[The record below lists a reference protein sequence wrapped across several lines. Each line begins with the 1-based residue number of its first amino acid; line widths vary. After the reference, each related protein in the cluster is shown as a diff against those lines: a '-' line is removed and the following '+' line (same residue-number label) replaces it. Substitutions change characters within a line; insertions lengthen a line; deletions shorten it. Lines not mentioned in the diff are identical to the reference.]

1 MVRTHSAVRQML
13 KNHITSLTT
22 MITKRIT
29 SEIALASI
37 KKHLFVRS
45 SVVLLLSTL
54 PLASLLFPSRGVAQS
69 SKFCQCT
76 EYVANR
82 FGLTRDF
89 PNAKDWNDG
98 YLQKNRFRQ
107 VGVQKG
113 AIVVMEKEFR
123 GSDPT
128 FGHVGVVEN
137 VRYSSGKTYIDVRG
151 ANQYVGTSYVTE
163 NGCNNVRVT
172 GFGTPVNGNP
182 VSFWVR

>member
-1 MVRTHSAVRQML
+1 
-13 KNHITSLTT
+13 

-29 SEIALASI
+29 SEIASASI
-37 KKHLFVRS
+37 KKHLFVGS
-45 SVVLLLSTL
+45 SVALLLGTL
-54 PLASLLFPSRGVAQS
+54 PVASLLLPSRSVAQS
-69 SKFCQCT
+69 SKSCQCT

-123 GSDPT
+123 GANT
-128 FGHVGVVEN
+128 TYGHVGVVET

-151 ANQYVGTSYVTE
+151 ANQYVGTRYVTE
-163 NGCNNVRVT
+163 NGCNNVRIT
-172 GFGTPVNGNP
+172 GFGTPVNGSP